1 MNLRQ
6 QKYVRELN
14 AFLMTNG
21 HDAVFG
27 IELTVVFEYA
37 DSRSWQSGPQDERCV
52 IELIAQYQ
60 TTLEIKRGKM
70 RFSDFQRQSWTF
82 EFQKR

>member
-1 MNLRQ
+1 
-6 QKYVRELN
+6 
-14 AFLMTNG
+14 MTCA

-52 IELIAQYQ
+52 IELIAQDQ

-70 RFSDFQRQSWTF
+70 RFSDFQRQNWTC
-82 EFQKR
+82 EFLKR